1 MTDWKTEV
9 CGVDMPQELELVSP
23 DTYIQRKNIHF
34 VVPEEDPVLGES
46 QMSAHYECTSRF
58 ISITDYNNLKS
69 IESMKSEEAVDAY
82 TMELIREGV
91 L

>member
-23 DTYIQRKNIHF
+23 DTYIERRNIHF
-34 VVPEEDPVLGES
+34 VVPEEDPILEEN
-46 QMSAHYECTSRF
+46 QASAHYECMSRF
-58 ISITDYNNLKS
+58 ISIADYNYLKS
-69 IESMKSEEAVDAY
+69 IEGMKAEEAVDAY